1 MLENDC
7 NSTATQQPIVWSSQ
21 KLNVMYHV
29 CTLWLFVHRHRES
42 NCIDSMIW
50 YWYDNYSMSL
60 HLFLMIKIDA
70 ACCIAMLPLLLE
82 QCIDPSI
89 MHLWWS
95 PAGKRKC
102 CPLARMA
109 NRCCIR
115 LSRHGYSA
123 ELRKEPCGNDM
134 KRMELGWERWITG
147 ASWQNSFYTFFVWTK
162 CNIMKWFAWTCL
174 DPGTLGEIGQ
184 YRTWQHHSQGNRA
197 AGIIYSPQRTCR
209 SLPWLPVSVATVKRS
224 QIFWNPWQSPLED
237 FRVGNI
243 DDINVVPLPNLR
255 GIDWGQS
262 NQGENRSWAQK
273 LWCNMRMNVHG
284 LATFGTKRSILRNKS
299 AKIFPRPQGSVFF
312 GG

>member
-1 MLENDC
+1 
-7 NSTATQQPIVWSSQ
+7 
-21 KLNVMYHV
+21 MYHV

-42 NCIDSMIW
+42 NCIDNMIW
-50 YWYDNYSMSL
+50 YWYDRYSMSL
-60 HLFLMIKIDA
+60 QLFLMIKIDA

-115 LSRHGYSA
+115 LSRRGYSA

-134 KRMELGWERWITG
+134 KRMKLGWERWITG
-147 ASWQNSFYTFFVWTK
+147 ASWQNSFPIFVVWKK

-174 DPGTLGEIGQ
+174 HPGTLGEIGP

-237 FRVGNI
+237 FRNWEHWWHQCCATTKLERYGLRSVKSRWKQI
-243 DDINVVPLPNLR
+243 LSTEVVVQYADECSWSCNL
-255 GIDWGQS
+255 W
-262 NQGENRSWAQK
+262 NQK
-273 LWCNMRMNVHG
+273 KY
-284 LATFGTKRSILRNKS
+284 T
-299 AKIFPRPQGSVFF
+299 
-312 GG
+312 